1 MNRDRLLRL
10 AERRARLVECAA
22 REREALAGFVSRGDG
37 TAQVALSLV
46 DGVRR
51 VLSELRNQPLLAA
64 GLVGLVVAL
73 RPRRAL
79 GWMLKGWSAWRLV
92 RGAQRWWR
100 RASDAG
106 FLGAR

>member
-1 MNRDRLLRL
+1 MSRDRLLKL
-10 AERRARLVECAA
+10 AERRTQLVERAA
-22 REREALAGFVSRGDG
+22 RERETLAAFVARGDSAAQ
-37 TAQVALSLV
+37 TALGVA

-51 VLSELRNQPLLAA
+51 TMSELQRRPVLAA
-64 GLVGLVVAL
+64 VLVGLLVAL

-79 GWMLKGWSAWRLV
+79 GWAAKGWSAWRLY